1 MVTARQAGL
10 VAFLGLI
17 PTAAYAVQ
25 SPEVFPYVAVL
36 NTVLIS
42 AAVYLM
48 LSPAGDGQTAAG
60 A

>member
-36 NTVLIS
+36 NTALIGAALYVMMSPSEDS
-42 AAVYLM
+42 A
-48 LSPAGDGQTAAG
+48 SPA
-60 A
+60 

>member
-10 VAFLGLI
+10 VALLGLI

-25 SPEVFPYVAVL
+25 SPEVFPYVAIL
-36 NTVLIS
+36 NTVLIA

-48 LSPAGDGQTAAG
+48 LSPVGAEQTASSA
-60 A
+60 